1 MTFCSVGVYK
11 DDASEKEK
19 LDLLSEMSVLK
30 HLDPHPHVIR
40 LYGCVTTEGEL
51 KVDTSLLSNVLLRT
65 RLLSVSLSNVTSVC
79 TSHIVKNASIYIAV
93 NVTFKDKIDI
103 D

>member
-1 MTFCSVGVYK
+1 MEFWFVGIYK

-19 LDLLSEMSVLK
+19 ADLLSEMSLLK

-51 KVDTSLLSNVLLRT
+51 
-65 RLLSVSLSNVTSVC
+65 
-79 TSHIVKNASIYIAV
+79 
-93 NVTFKDKIDI
+93 
-103 D
+103 

>member
-1 MTFCSVGVYK
+1 MEFWFVGIYK

-19 LDLLSEMSVLK
+19 SDLLSEMSLLK

-51 KVDTSLLSNVLLRT
+51 KADTSLLSNVPLCYEP
-65 RLLSVSLSNVTSVC
+65 VC
-79 TSHIVKNASIYIAV
+79 CQCH
-93 NVTFKDKIDI
+93 FRM
-103 D
+103 